1 MKMNCDRKSHPKLV
15 NTSPQPGQKCSSLI
29 VFSQRISSYPLLSK
43 KAAETAL
50 STERNPIARY
60 IAERHAPAHESL
72 ALGKKNAEVGAEL
85 WITENSVKQALKKI
99 FRKLEVS
106 SCTEIAVQLSAEKQ
120 PQ

>member
-1 MKMNCDRKSHPKLV
+1 M
-15 NTSPQPGQKCSSLI
+15 I
-29 VFSQRISSYPLLSK
+29 VFSANIELPSALR

-50 STERNPIARY
+50 SAERNPIARY

-99 FRKLEVS
+99 FRKLEAS